1 MPCGAVRSGNEVICG
16 TATLTRSTTRN
27 IDRQR
32 EQLEAF
38 TAKKPLSAQA
48 VKTIAEE
55 AKGRFFRKYLK
66 VREAVFGTPLTQ
78 QEDVWNA
85 AKP

>member
-1 MPCGAVRSGNEVICG
+1 MGAGLFLESISS
-16 TATLTRSTTRN
+16 LTRSTTRN
-27 IDRQR
+27 LDRQR

-38 TAKKPLSAQA
+38 TAKKPLSEQA

-66 VREAVFGTPLTQ
+66 
-78 QEDVWNA
+78 DKVWDD